1 MYSILY
7 TIGMV
12 LLWVINLFN
21 GTGLG
26 MAYKTTELAM
36 LMAVVIAI
44 VCVAFRLAKDGDI
57 LVQPRYFYVI
67 IPLVLVFAG
76 TSILQGYRLTGLESL
91 WPFLLVYILSFTR
104 PNITA
109 LRMTAIAYAVMG
121 LAILYVYS
129 YTDILDGWNVNT
141 IAMIGLFSFLV
152 FTIPFYGMK
161 GWRSFALLPVVG
173 VAYVILLWPTES
185 RSCILAIFITLA
197 IILRLV
203 PVEKVLRSPVGLWIV
218 MLVPL
223 IIAIFISLFSIFGDI
238 SGLTQWSYE
247 TFNKPLFN
255 GRDRIWWDGF
265 TRLFQHPLFGTGN
278 NNNFGYW
285 HNSAMACLAAYGIVG
300 YYFWIKIIR
309 LILWEGVS
317 YLEDVSVLGSMAVFA
332 VLYCHQSVELG
343 IFAVKPSLLP
353 YVILGILLGR
363 INYLRGRK
371 HWQK

>member
-76 TSILQGYRLTGLESL
+76 NAILKGYRLTGLESL
-91 WPFLLVYILSFTR
+91 WPFLIVYILSFTR
-104 PNITA
+104 PNVTA
-109 LRMTAIAYAVMG
+109 LRMTAVAYAAMG
-121 LAILYVYS
+121 LVVLYVYS
-129 YTDILDGWNVNT
+129 YTDILKGWNVNM

-152 FTIPFYGMK
+152 FTIPFYGMS
-161 GWRSFALLPVVG
+161 GWRSFVLLPLVG
-173 VAYVILLWPTES
+173 TAYIMLLWPTES
-185 RSCILAIFITLA
+185 RSCIIAIIATLA

-203 PVEKVLRSPVGLWIV
+203 PVEKVLRSSVGLWIV

-255 GRDRIWWDGF
+255 GRDQIWMDGF
-265 TRLFQHPLFGTGN
+265 IRMFQNPLFGTGN
-278 NNNFGYW
+278 NNNSGYW
-285 HNSAMACLAAYGIVG
+285 HNSAMACLTAFGAVG
-300 YYFWIKIIR
+300 YYLWVKLLR
-309 LILWEGVS
+309 LILREGLPYV
-317 YLEDVSVLGSMAVFA
+317 EDVCVIGSIAVFL

-343 IFAVKPSLLP
+343 VFAVSPSLLP
-353 YVILGILLGR
+353 YAILGILLGR
-363 INYLRGRK
+363 VNYLRSERR
-371 HWQK
+371 